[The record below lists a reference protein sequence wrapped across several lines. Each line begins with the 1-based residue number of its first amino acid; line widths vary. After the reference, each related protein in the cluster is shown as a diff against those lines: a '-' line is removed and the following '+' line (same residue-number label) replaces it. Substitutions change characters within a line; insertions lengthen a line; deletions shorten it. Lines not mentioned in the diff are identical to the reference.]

1 MWGGLMEFYLSS
13 THRTTQGEM
22 HAPNNII
29 PLSVR
34 LWHTPN
40 TSHISQCALCADKV
54 SIKLLV
60 VRQKWLDLLQAQWS
74 YPEEWSYPSYMIRPS
89 VLLSLEASR
98 SNQGKPWWQLSWYTC
113 CCNLLSVFA
122 SRPHSDAHFWPRSNN
137 LTQVIPG
144 VLIEKSNSVLNTPY

>member
-1 MWGGLMEFYLSS
+1 MEFYLSS
-13 THRTTQGEM
+13 THKTTQGEM

-34 LWHTPN
+34 VWHTPN
-40 TSHISQCALCADKV
+40 TSHISVCAVCADKV

-60 VRQKWLDLLQAQWS
+60 VRQKWLYLLRAEWS

-98 SNQGKPWWQLSWYTC
+98 SNQGKTMMTAFMIYWLLQLAVCVQPRALDTY
-113 CCNLLSVFA
+113 
-122 SRPHSDAHFWPRSNN
+122 FWPWSNN
-137 LTQVIPG
+137 LAQVIP
-144 VLIEKSNSVLNTPY
+144 VLLIQYSNAGLNTGY